1 MRAKLFLLL
10 GGMGALLIVSCAQTE
25 EEHAAPERT
34 EMLMVG
40 QMQRAGETVFDVEAK
55 DEIPEA
61 YQEYPY
67 ELANENQRFVDD
79 NDILHIDLLSQN
91 IPLAK
96 SKSTVNDLFPHCQI
110 HYNPASTG
118 IFDVFDVEC
127 ANKDFYT
134 AVVTYEQDLHKEYEI
149 AYIFV
154 QNKAFS
160 MAMLEKL
167 FE

>member
-1 MRAKLFLLL
+1 MRAKLFVLL
-10 GGMGALLIVSCAQTE
+10 GLMGALLMVSCAQTE
-25 EEHAAPERT
+25 KEHAAPEKT

-40 QMQRAGETVFDVEAK
+40 QMQQAGETVFETEAK
-55 DEIPEA
+55 DEMPEA
-61 YQEYPY
+61 YQDYPY
-67 ELANENQRFVDD
+67 VLANENQRFVDE
-79 NDILHIDLLSQN
+79 NEILHIDLLSQN

-96 SKSTVNDLFPHCQI
+96 SKSTVDDLFPNCQI
-110 HYNPASTG
+110 SYNPASTG

-134 AVVTYEQDLHKEYEI
+134 AVVTYEQDLREEYEI
-149 AYIFV
+149 AFIFV

-160 MAMLEKL
+160 MKMLEKL